1 MENYF
6 TKIVINQIETLK
18 IGMKYFYNPPLII
31 KKIFSDFIWETSNSQ
46 ILLTFDD
53 GPKIESTEIILDILK
68 EQNKRAVFFCVG
80 NNVKKNSALAKK
92 IIEDGHIIGN
102 HTFNHSVLTRL
113 DDASISAEIDSVN
126 HLLNDTL
133 NYSVKYFRPPHGKF
147 DLGIKRILK
156 QKNIINVMWSLLT
169 YDYKNDFNI
178 VKNSID
184 KYLKAN
190 SIIVLHDSIKS
201 TAIMRLTLD
210 YLFEAA
216 YKKGYTIG
224 EPEECLKR

>member
-92 IIEDGHIIGN
+92 
-102 HTFNHSVLTRL
+102 
-113 DDASISAEIDSVN
+113 
-126 HLLNDTL
+126 
-133 NYSVKYFRPPHGKF
+133 
-147 DLGIKRILK
+147 
-156 QKNIINVMWSLLT
+156 
-169 YDYKNDFNI
+169 
-178 VKNSID
+178 
-184 KYLKAN
+184 
-190 SIIVLHDSIKS
+190 
-201 TAIMRLTLD
+201 
-210 YLFEAA
+210 
-216 YKKGYTIG
+216 
-224 EPEECLKR
+224 